1 MGSSTILLIFTILI
15 TFSFSGATKPK
26 PKGLSFSF
34 YNKTCPPL
42 EDIVRDALAPV
53 FSEDPTSPAALLRL
67 MFHDCQV
74 QGCDASIL
82 IDLSNVPSLMPSEIG
97 ASKNFG
103 IRKRESINMVKSVVE
118 SVCPRQV
125 SCADLIVLAAREA
138 VAVSG
143 GPKIHV
149 PLGRRD
155 STSTLGSEAAD
166 ASLPSA
172 DIGVHEALR
181 LFAKLGMNTEEAV
194 AIMGSHTLG
203 VTHCLNIM
211 NRLYMP
217 HGKKS
222 SKMDPDFEVALKVI
236 CPESITAFQN
246 ASFVFNDPT
255 TFRFDNRY
263 YKNSIA
269 GRGILKIDT
278 ELAFN
283 PTTAPF
289 VQQFAAYREDF
300 FQAFGSAFVKLSYA
314 GVLTGNNGIIRSMCN
329 SVNF

>member
-1 MGSSTILLIFTILI
+1 MGRSTIALIFTILI
-15 TFSFSGATKPK
+15 TFSSAGATNPK
-26 PKGLSFSF
+26 PKGLSFNF

-42 EDIVRDALAPV
+42 EDIVRDALAPI

-82 IDLSNVPSLMPSEIG
+82 IDLPNMPSLIASEIG
-97 ASKNFG
+97 ANKNFG
-103 IRKRESINMVKSVVE
+103 IRKRESINMVKTSVE
-118 SVCPRQV
+118 SVCPKQV

-143 GPKIHV
+143 GPRIRV

-155 STSTLGSEAAD
+155 STTTLGSEAAD

-194 AIMGSHTLG
+194 AIMGAHTLG

-211 NRLYMP
+211 SRLYKP

-222 SKMDPDFEVALKVI
+222 SKIDPDFEVLLKVI

-246 ASFVFNDPT
+246 VSFAFNDPT
-255 TFRFDNRY
+255 ALRFDNMY
-263 YKNSIA
+263 YKNSMA

-278 ELAFN
+278 ELALK

-289 VQQFAAYREDF
+289 VQQFAAHREDF

-314 GVLTGNNGIIRSMCN
+314 GVLTGNHGIIRSMCN